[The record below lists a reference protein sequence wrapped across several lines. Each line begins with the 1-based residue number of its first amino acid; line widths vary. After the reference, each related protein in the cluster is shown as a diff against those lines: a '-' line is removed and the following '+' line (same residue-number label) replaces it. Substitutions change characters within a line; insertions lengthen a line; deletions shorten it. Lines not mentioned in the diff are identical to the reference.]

1 MILAIPCPGHYF
13 RLPLNACARSLAS
26 ALWRIVRQAGAHTRS
41 LSPPPPGEAA
51 ARALPIRV
59 RTRRLLHPFVH
70 SEFTVSQLPVHLHRS
85 ADPDDDGRLR
95 VANPSAL
102 LPFFST
108 PPSSTSATST
118 TSCCWSCYY
127 YFYYYYYYCCCY
139 CCCCCSAALCPLTP
153 PFGGRSADWELSVVC
168 RGPASPRRWW
178 GSFHDPSRLVSTLQ
192 DRDATRRAASQCQ
205 SPHESGQDLT
215 GQTDAS
221 QKRRSEV
228 RFGSTRV
235 SRGLLWP
242 ML

>member
-153 PFGGRSADWELSVVC
+153 PSVDDQLTGNCQSCAVGLRAHADGGALSTIQVGWFLLY
-168 RGPASPRRWW
+168 R
-178 GSFHDPSRLVSTLQ
+178 T
-192 DRDATRRAASQCQ
+192 ATRR
-205 SPHESGQDLT
+205 
-215 GQTDAS
+215 DA
-221 QKRRSEV
+221 RRPSV
-228 RFGSTRV
+228 KVHTN
-235 SRGLLWP
+235 LAKI
-242 ML
+242 

>member
-1 MILAIPCPGHYF
+1 MDFPSLFPIFFPSPRDGKRATVLEEMILAIPCPGHYF

-127 YFYYYYYYCCCY
+127 YFYYYYYCCCY

-153 PFGGRSADWELSVVC
+153 PL
-168 RGPASPRRWW
+168 RWTI
-178 GSFHDPSRLVSTLQ
+178 S
-192 DRDATRRAASQCQ
+192 
-205 SPHESGQDLT
+205 
-215 GQTDAS
+215 
-221 QKRRSEV
+221 
-228 RFGSTRV
+228 
-235 SRGLLWP
+235 
-242 ML
+242 

>member
-127 YFYYYYYYCCCY
+127 YFYYYYYCCCY

-153 PFGGRSADWELSVVC
+153 PSVDDQLTGNCQSCAVGLRAHADGGALSTIQVGWFLFY
-168 RGPASPRRWW
+168 R
-178 GSFHDPSRLVSTLQ
+178 T
-192 DRDATRRAASQCQ
+192 ATRR
-205 SPHESGQDLT
+205 
-215 GQTDAS
+215 DA
-221 QKRRSEV
+221 RRPSV
-228 RFGSTRV
+228 KVHTN
-235 SRGLLWP
+235 LAKI
-242 ML
+242 

>member
-153 PFGGRSADWELSVVC
+153 PL
-168 RGPASPRRWW
+168 RWTI
-178 GSFHDPSRLVSTLQ
+178 S
-192 DRDATRRAASQCQ
+192 
-205 SPHESGQDLT
+205 
-215 GQTDAS
+215 
-221 QKRRSEV
+221 
-228 RFGSTRV
+228 
-235 SRGLLWP
+235 
-242 ML
+242 

>member
-127 YFYYYYYYCCCY
+127 YFYYYYYCCCY

-153 PFGGRSADWELSVVC
+153 PSVDDQLTGNCQSCAVGLRAHADGGALSTIQVGWFLLY
-168 RGPASPRRWW
+168 R
-178 GSFHDPSRLVSTLQ
+178 T
-192 DRDATRRAASQCQ
+192 ATRR
-205 SPHESGQDLT
+205 
-215 GQTDAS
+215 DA
-221 QKRRSEV
+221 RRPSV
-228 RFGSTRV
+228 KVHTN
-235 SRGLLWP
+235 LAKI
-242 ML
+242 